1 MVVSLEP
8 SVAVA
13 AFFHKL
19 FEIKTLIEVAVR
31 NSLIIKDDC
40 LRKYP

>member
-1 MVVSLEP
+1 MVISLEP

-13 AFFHKL
+13 AFFHKF
-19 FEIKTLIEVAVR
+19 FEIRTLIEMAVR

-40 LRKYP
+40 FRK